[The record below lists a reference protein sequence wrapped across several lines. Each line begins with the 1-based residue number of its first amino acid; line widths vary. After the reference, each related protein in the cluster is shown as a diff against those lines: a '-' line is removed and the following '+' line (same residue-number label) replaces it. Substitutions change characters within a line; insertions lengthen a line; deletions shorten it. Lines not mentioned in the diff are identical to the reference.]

1 MSKYENR
8 LKKLERHSIP
18 FIGDFEISI
27 AEENEEGLLQTDE
40 GEWLT
45 TQEYAAYCKD
55 RGIMFIS
62 GENE

>member
-8 LKKLERHSIP
+8 LKKLESHSIP

-45 TQEYAAYCKD
+45 TQEYAAYCKRNGD
-55 RGIMFIS
+55 IFIN
-62 GENE
+62 GPED